1 MTKKIAVLG
10 AGANDA
16 AIGADLT
23 RTGDDVSLSTL
34 AAMCARGK
42 ASWHQLTRNRSP
54 RSYRASEI
62 VGGGDE

>member
-23 RTGDDVSLSTL
+23 RTGDDVSLSTSSWRR
-34 AAMCARGK
+34 CAR
-42 ASWHQLTRNRSP
+42 AAR
-54 RSYRASEI
+54 RAGIS
-62 VGGGDE
+62 